1 LLLLLLV
8 AFILVLAL
16 AGTAAR
22 FYTDLLWFQE
32 LQQTGVFWGV
42 LGTRIVLGLVAGLV
56 SAAVIGANLTIAERL
71 APRYRL
77 VAVARG
83 PGDQYRALVGPYLR
97 PLRIGIS
104 IFLGLIIGLQ
114 SSGLWETFVLWR
126 HRIPFNAVDPQFN
139 RDIGFYVFELP
150 MQRAIF
156 GWLFATLLLT
166 TILVAIAHYLLGGIR
181 PQAGSNRVAPA
192 VVTHLSILL
201 GLIVL
206 LKAWAYRLDQF
217 ELLYSERGHVTGA
230 GFTDVNAHL
239 PALQLLLLAAL
250 VTAALFFWCARQRS
264 YVVPVVAIAAL
275 CLISVL
281 FGGVIP
287 AVYQRFRVDPQ
298 ELAREE
304 PYIQRNI
311 NATLNAF
318 SIQRVQQQGFPA
330 DSKFTS
336 EDLPANADIVDNI
349 RLWEPTILETAIANL
364 QTIGQ
369 YYDFNDVDVD
379 RYEIDGQRRL
389 VMISVREVNPGKLQ
403 ESSRTWQNVHLAYT
417 HGYGVVATQVNTA
430 EPGGR
435 PSFLV
440 SGFGQQSGKIALQQ
454 PRVYFGELPADAP
467 QFIIGNTRQQEV
479 GAPTETGEGGESF
492 RYDGSGGVPL
502 SNPLRRV
509 AFALRFR
516 DPNVLLSGNITQQSR
531 LLFNRDIGQRLE
543 RVAPFLQWDT
553 DPYPAVVNGRIVFI
567 RDGYTS
573 TDMYPYVERISL
585 DQAARNNRIGIHG
598 RSNYLRNS
606 VKAVVDAYTGE
617 TKLYVWDTSDP
628 ILAAWR
634 SAFPDLFQPREALD
648 QQPELVGHF
657 RYPEDL
663 FAVQSNR
670 YLRYHMVTAG
680 SFYENKDLWD
690 LPEEASLIREQSPA
704 VSLVNSP
711 KSGTRARPYYLLT
724 KLPGMDA
731 PEFVLVTP
739 FTPNNT
745 RNMISY
751 FAARI
756 DTDGSSK
763 LQLLRMPPER
773 QINGPA
779 QATAQIVAD
788 PEVSRDVTLFNQQG
802 SEVRLGNLMTVPIE
816 QSLLYVQ
823 PIFVQARG
831 NAIPELKKVAVFY
844 ADKLGYADTLPAALR
859 IALGVD
865 ERDGGGTGPP
875 PTTSPPSTGQ
885 PGENQTVAQLI
896 DQAARQLDDAD
907 AALRRGDL
915 AAYQQGVERA
925 RQLLEQANRLQRG
938 QQPSGPTTT
947 TPP

>member
-1 LLLLLLV
+1 VLLV
-8 AFILVLAL
+8 VLFVVLAL
-16 AGTAAR
+16 AGTVAR

-32 LQQTGVFWGV
+32 LRQTGVFWG
-42 LGTRIVLGLVAGLV
+42 LFGTRIFLGLVAGIAT
-56 SAAVIGANLTIAERL
+56 AAIIGVNLALAERL

-83 PGDQYRALVGPYLR
+83 PGDQYRAMVGPYLR
-97 PLRIGIS
+97 PLRIGVS
-104 IFLGLIIGLQ
+104 LFLGLVIGLQ
-114 SSGLWETFVLWR
+114 TSGMWEKFLLWR
-126 HRIPFNAVDPQFN
+126 NRLPFRAVDPQFN
-139 RDIGFYVFELP
+139 RDLGFYVFELP
-150 MQRAIF
+150 MQRAVF
-156 GWLFATLLLT
+156 GWAFATLLLA
-166 TILVAIAHYLLGGIR
+166 TILTVVAHYLLGGIR
-181 PQAGSNRVAPA
+181 PQAESNRVAPA
-192 VVTHLSILL
+192 VVTHVSILL
-201 GLIVL
+201 GLLML
-206 LKAWAYRLDQF
+206 LKAWAYRLDQL
-217 ELLYSERGHVTGA
+217 ELVYSERGQVTGA
-230 GFTDVNAHL
+230 SYTDVNAHL

-250 VTAALFFWCARQRS
+250 VTAVLFFWAARQRG
-264 YVVPVVAIAAL
+264 YVLPLVAIAAL
-275 CLISVL
+275 SLISVL

-311 NATLNAF
+311 NATLKAF
-318 SIQRVQQQGFPA
+318 SLEGVAQQSFPA
-330 DSKFTS
+330 DSKFTA
-336 EDLPANADIVDNI
+336 ENLPANADIVENI
-349 RLWEPTILETAIANL
+349 RLWEPQILETAIRNL

-379 RYEIDGQRRL
+379 RYEIDGERRL
-389 VMISVREVNPGKLQ
+389 VMIAVREVNPTKLQ

-430 EPGGR
+430 EAGGR
-435 PSFLV
+435 PAFLA
-440 SGFGQQSGKIALQQ
+440 SGFGQQSDKIAPRQ
-454 PRVYFGELPADAP
+454 PRVYYGELPEGSP
-467 QFIIGNTRQQEV
+467 QFVIGNSKQQEV
-479 GAPTETGEGGESF
+479 GAPTETGEGGETF
-492 RYDGSGGVPL
+492 RYNGSGGVAL

-516 DPNVLLSGNITQQSR
+516 DPNVLLSGNLTTQSR
-531 LLFNRDIGQRLE
+531 VLFNRDVRERLE
-543 RVAPFLQWDT
+543 RVAPFLQWDA
-553 DPYPAVVNGRIVFI
+553 DPYPAVVDGRIVFI

-573 TDMYPYVERISL
+573 TDMYPYVERVSL
-585 DQAARNNRIGIHG
+585 DAAARNNRLGIHG

-617 TKLYVWDTSDP
+617 ATLYVWDTSDP

-634 SAFPDLFQPREALD
+634 AAFPGLFQPREALD
-648 QQPELVGHF
+648 RQPELVQHF

-680 SFYENKDLWD
+680 AFYENKDQWD
-690 LPEEASLIREQSPA
+690 LPEEASLIRESNTA
-704 VSLVNSP
+704 ASLVNTP

-724 KLPGMDA
+724 KLPGMSA

-751 FAARI
+751 LAARI
-756 DTDGSSK
+756 DNDGSGK

-816 QSLLYVQ
+816 TSLLYVQ

-865 ERDGGGTGPP
+865 ERDGTGTGPP
-875 PTTSPPSTGQ
+875 PTTQPTTPGQ
-885 PGENQTVAQLI
+885 PSEGQTVGELI
-896 DQAARQLDDAD
+896 DQAARQLDAAD
-907 AALRRGDL
+907 TALRRGDL
-915 AAYQQGVERA
+915 AGYQRGVEEA
-925 RQLLEQANRLQRG
+925 RRLLDQANRLQSG
-938 QQPSGPTTT
+938 QQPAGTTTT